1 MKNTILYCLAA
12 GSLALSFFFERAPDA
27 SATARATAAPV
38 VAEASLLPALTM
50 DEPTLVAPAGDGN
63 PIEKPTAAELAA
75 SRDSLAYHYYAQTLG
90 LHLAFNENKDLLRTV
105 TDWIGAPYSYGS
117 NSRRGTD
124 CSGFVTRVF
133 REVYGI
139 NLIHSSRAMFS
150 TTKRVAKSEME
161 TGDLVFFR
169 RGKGPIYHVGIY
181 LKDGKFAHSATNGGV
196 MISSLN
202 QPYYHRNFYAAGRV
216 SAAKAAD
223 EALVAAAAV
232 AAAPTEE

>member
-1 MKNTILYCLAA
+1 MKNSILYCLAA
-12 GSLALSFFFERAPDA
+12 ASLALSFFFERPADA
-27 SATARATAAPV
+27 SATVRAAAART
-38 VAEASLLPALTM
+38 VAEASLFPAMT
-50 DEPTLVAPAGDGN
+50 DNEPAMATPKRSDAPAN
-63 PIEKPTAAELAA
+63 TPVVKAPAPTAAELAA

-90 LHLAFNENKDLLRTV
+90 LHLAYNENKDLLRTV
-105 TDWIGAPYSYGS
+105 TDWIGAPYSYGN

-139 NLIHSSRAMFS
+139 TLQRSSRSMFG
-150 TTKRVAKSEME
+150 TTKRVAKSDMQ

-169 RGKGPIYHVGIY
+169 RGRGPIYHVGIY

-196 MISSLN
+196 MVSSLH

-216 SAAKAAD
+216 AAAHNAD
-223 EALVAAAAV
+223 EAAN
-232 AAAPTEE
+232 

>member
-1 MKNTILYCLAA
+1 MKHSILYCLAA

-38 VAEASLLPALTM
+38 VAEASLLPTLTM
-50 DEPTLVAPAGDGN
+50 SEPIKPACTPAN
-63 PIEKPTAAELAA
+63 TPVEKPAAPTAAELAA

-90 LHLAFNENKDLLRTV
+90 LRLAFDENKDLLRTV
-105 TDWIGAPYSYGS
+105 TDWIGTPYSYGS
-117 NSRRGTD
+117 NSRKGTD

-139 NLIHSSRAMFS
+139 NLVHSSRAMFS
-150 TTKRVAKSEME
+150 TTKRVAKAEME

-196 MISSLN
+196 MVSSLN

-216 SAAKAAD
+216 RAAEAD
-223 EALVAAAAV
+223 A
-232 AAAPTEE
+232 TDN